1 MLSQRLCYA
10 YARHHCVS
18 TANPARQLC
27 DNDAKVKLRSRYD
40 SVANAREGTATALQH
55 KSKHSESTAKA
66 QRKHSDQFVA
76 TLTFE
81 HSKRIF
87 WPPRQCCINVHKRCD
102 ICNRVAYTE
111 RLYCKSIAIWCDVL
125 ENSVATLSQAR
136 WDWGI
141 MRYDSVKCPLAIES
155 SVLQYRL

>member
-1 MLSQRLCYA
+1 MYLLDSQCFRSA
-10 YARHHCVS
+10 YAMLMQD
-18 TANPARQLC
+18 T
-27 DNDAKVKLRSRYD
+27 
-40 SVANAREGTATALQH
+40 TALVQQTQRDSCAIMMR
-55 KSKHSESTAKA
+55 KQNCEAATTVLQMLEKAQRQRCNTRVSIAKA

-125 ENSVATLSQAR
+125 ENSVAMLSLAR
-136 WDWGI
+136 CDWGI
-141 MRYDSVKCPLAIES
+141 TKS
-155 SVLQYRL
+155 